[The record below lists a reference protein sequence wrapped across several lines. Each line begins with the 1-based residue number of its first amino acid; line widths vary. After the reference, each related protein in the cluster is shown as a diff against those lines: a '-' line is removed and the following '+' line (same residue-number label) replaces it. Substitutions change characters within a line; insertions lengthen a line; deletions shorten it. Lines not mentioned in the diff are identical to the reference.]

1 MQDRPHLIE
10 SQGQL
15 EVVEVVEMGAV
26 GEMEMD
32 AVEVMGV
39 VAKEEV
45 VMGVVAKEEVVMV
58 VVVAVEKVVEEGKW
72 VQEEEEDIQ
81 E

>member
-1 MQDRPHLIE
+1 M
-10 SQGQL
+10 GA
-15 EVVEVVEMGAV
+15 VVEM
-26 GEMEMD
+26 EME

>member
-26 GEMEMD
+26 VEMEME

>member
-1 MQDRPHLIE
+1 M
-10 SQGQL
+10 

-26 GEMEMD
+26 VEMEME
-32 AVEVMGV
+32 AVE
-39 VAKEEV
+39 

>member
-26 GEMEMD
+26 VEMEME
-32 AVEVMGV
+32 AVE
-39 VAKEEV
+39 